1 VPAEAPHISRL
12 DEKYE
17 WSYGQKRHQETLK
30 TVKGL
35 VDQSVPK
42 SINPAAQNI
51 QAHSRNF
58 HESHK
63 RAEIARDNRKLV
75 ERLESISKGVG
86 TQDPR
91 APPRVDRKALASI
104 SAPALNGFQK
114 GSLRPSAAAAT
125 MANLA
130 AQRSNLTAGGVV
142 AADGHRSLNEAG
154 RNRVQREIDLDNAG
168 MVRRILSTGS
178 TFDRKSQHR
187 DFSRH
192 TRTVHLLQRLADPAK
207 KPQQPRSLPPLRPPR
222 PAHSASANSLQ
233 AFFMPGMLRSAS
245 TGGYPELEN
254 GQALADPYAAHND
267 GEFFSSAHEKMKRR
281 QEHADDEDQLDAAD
295 AGFSAQYS
303 GGSAEYD
310 DRPNTGGSAEH
321 DDRPNTKSSVG
332 FDDDAD
338 AAEYDDRPNTKSSVG
353 FDDDAD
359 ADDDDNDGLD
369 NAGGASPSRGGY
381 AAEPEARAAASL
393 DSPPAFSNGEG
404 VRAKDGAFAPQRDQ
418 EPERREWRK
427 EEGRDDADAASVS
440 PTAARNPQHGATGVS
455 TNSELAYAEDDWDEG
470 SFSAGVSPSKGV
482 RSDGAL

>member
-1 VPAEAPHISRL
+1 MPAEAPNISRI

-30 TVKGL
+30 TVKGC

-222 PAHSASANSLQ
+222 PAHSASANGLQ

-310 DRPNTGGSAEH
+310 DSPQHNDDRPNTGGS
-321 DDRPNTKSSVG
+321 
-332 FDDDAD
+332 
-338 AAEYDDRPNTKSSVG
+338 AEYDDRPNTKSSVG
-353 FDDDAD
+353 FDDDDA
-359 ADDDDNDGLD
+359 ADDDDDDDGLD

-393 DSPPAFSNGEG
+393 DALPAFSDGEG

-427 EEGRDDADAASVS
+427 EEGRDDADDADAASVS